1 MKPRRIA
8 IITGTRAEYGLLLWT
23 MKSLAAQGA
32 DLHLVVTGSH
42 LSAQHGMTVQQIEKD
57 GWHIAARVDLGLTTD
72 TPLALAQ
79 CMGRAV
85 SGIAEAL
92 ADIRPDLVVLLGDR
106 YEIVAAACASAM
118 LHIPIAHIHGGEET
132 EGAQDNSWRHAI
144 TKMAYWH
151 FPPYELA
158 KQRILQMGEQPAHVF
173 VSGAPGIDNIALLNL
188 LSRDALEALL
198 GIALDKPVILF
209 TYHPEELSAR
219 SVDDQIMTVLAAL
232 RRFPQATLL
241 ITGAN
246 ADSGGNAINAALQA
260 FAAERPNTL
269 FRLSFGSL
277 LYLSAMK
284 HCDVVAGNS
293 SSALLEAPALGKASV
308 NIGDRQAGR
317 LRTAGIIDCVC
328 EEAAIVSALEK
339 ALSPAFQAGL
349 APSTVFGVPGKVHE
363 IIARTVMTQ
372 PLPAT
377 VQKPFQLLERPSP
390 VQIPA

>member
-1 MKPRRIA
+1 MPPRRIA
-8 IITGTRAEYGLLLWT
+8 VITGTRAEYGLLFWT

-32 DLHLVVTGSH
+32 DLHMVVTGSH

-57 GWHIAARVDLGLTTD
+57 GWHIAARVDIGLTTD

-85 SGIAEAL
+85 GGIAEAL
-92 ADIRPDLVVLLGDR
+92 AAIKPDLVVLLGDR

-151 FPPYELA
+151 FPPYALA
-158 KQRILQMGEQPAHVF
+158 RQRIVQMGELPEHVF
-173 VSGAPGIDNIALLNL
+173 TSGAPGIDNIALLSL
-188 LSRDALEALL
+188 LSREALAEAL
-198 GIALDKPVILF
+198 GIALDRPVILF
-209 TYHPEELSAR
+209 TYHPEELSTR
-219 SVDDQIMTVLAAL
+219 SVQEQISTVIAAL
-232 RRFPQATLL
+232 KRFPQATLL

-260 FAAERPNTL
+260 FAAGRPNTL

-277 LYLSAMK
+277 LYLSAMT

-308 NIGDRQAGR
+308 NIGERQAGR
-317 LRTAGIIDCVC
+317 LRTPGIIDCAC
-328 EEAAIVSALEK
+328 EEAAIIAAMEK

-349 APSTVFGVPGKVHE
+349 SPSTVFGVPGTVHE
-363 IIARTVMTQ
+363 IIAKTVMTQ

-377 VQKPFQLLERPSP
+377 VQKPFQLMGAP
-390 VQIPA
+390 VQVQIRA